1 MLKELLEKINS
12 EVMTDEVKL
21 QVSAIFESQVNE
33 AIKAKEAEMDEANR
47 GEIAEF
53 KENLI
58 SQIDE
63 YLGYFV
69 EEFTKEN
76 EMQIDET
83 VQISTAKRVL
93 ENFASLVDGFHLEL
107 SEGKIEE
114 SADLVKAKADLNAAV
129 EKVAGLKKELSE
141 ATRKIIVAEAAS
153 QLDTDSQVEKFTKL
167 CEGVEFDMEAADEF
181 KAKLAFFVESVKVEA
196 APADKIEESTEKTT
210 EVVIEESVKDQ
221 TRIQSYLSRL

>member
-33 AIKAKEAEMDEANR
+33 AIKAKEAELEEANR

-167 CEGVEFDMEAADEF
+167 SEGVEFDMEASDEF
-181 KAKLAFFVESVKVEA
+181 KAKLAFFVESVKAEA
-196 APADKIEESTEKTT
+196 APAEKIEESVVEPK
-210 EVVIEESVKDQ
+210 EEVIEESVKDQ